1 MKLSFQVEG
10 LIDDIDFKA
19 KVTRDEFESMCA
31 DLFDRVRGPV
41 DQALA
46 SSQMILNE
54 IDQIILVG
62 GGSRVPKL
70 QEKLQ
75 EAVKRYHTFTVILDI
90 KCWRIIYIVMFFEIL
105 VFEM

>member
-1 MKLSFQVEG
+1 M
-10 LIDDIDFKA
+10 IDDIDFKV

-62 GGSRVPKL
+62 GTKATRKTARSCETVP
-70 QEKLQ
+70 
-75 EAVKRYHTFTVILDI
+75 YF
-90 KCWRIIYIVMFFEIL
+90 YSNFGY
-105 VFEM
+105 

>member
-1 MKLSFQVEG
+1 M
-10 LIDDIDFKA
+10 IDDIDFKA
-19 KVTRDEFESMCA
+19 KVTRDEFEAMCA

-62 GGSRVPKL
+62 GGSHVPKL

-75 EAVKRYHTFTVILDI
+75 EAVKRYLTFTVILDI
-90 KCWRIIYIVMFFEIL
+90 KCWRIIYIVMFFEML
-105 VFEM
+105 VFGYLFYEM